1 MKLYKFFKNESGIT
15 LVEFI
20 VALGVIGIVGGL
32 GTMVYIQAN
41 NAFDSAEQ
49 KWQVQTDMRILAN
62 FLNSNLRNAYEAVI
76 LPDSFVDNFTDHD
89 RYIYINDN
97 NNDGFGEVIYKDK
110 NIEKAIIGQNE
121 FDYKVDWG
129 KESNDKSKVITYK
142 IRSMYNYEELNY
154 TVDSKIFLS
163 NMAKNNEIS
172 KINGSINGIY
182 FKSSA
187 ESTPLPNTQVNTF
200 CFIATA
206 AYGSPFNPAVKT
218 LRMFR
223 DLYLS
228 KYELGKKFISF
239 YYRYSPGYAEIISSN
254 IFLKFTTLILLLPFV
269 FLSFLLIIKETALIV
284 LFYLIILI
292 IFVRKSKAFVKL
304 LNNKI

>member
-1 MKLYKFFKNESGIT
+1 MKIYKYFKNESGIT
-15 LVEFI
+15 LVEFL
-20 VALGVIGIVGGL
+20 VTLGVIGIVGGL

-41 NAFDSAEQ
+41 NAFDAAEQ

-62 FLNSNLRNAYEAVI
+62 FLNSNLRNAYGVDI
-76 LPDSFVDNFTDHD
+76 SPDGFVGNFTDQD

-97 NNDGFGEVIYKDK
+97 NGDGFGEVIYKDE
-110 NIEKAIIGQNE
+110 NLEKRIIGQNE
-121 FDYKVDWG
+121 FKYKIDWT
-129 KESNDKSKVITYK
+129 KEAGDKSKVIRYI
-142 IRSMYNYEELNY
+142 IRSMYNDEELNY
-154 TVDSKIFLS
+154 SVDSKIFLS

-172 KINGSINGIY
+172 EINGSINGIY

-187 ESTPLPNTQVNTF
+187 EGTPLPNSQVNTF

-228 KYELGKKFISF
+228 KYKLGQKFIAL
-239 YYRYSPGYAEIISSN
+239 YYKYSPSYAKIISSN
-254 IFLKFTTLILLLPFV
+254 LFLKSITNILLMPLV
-269 FLSFLLIIKETALIV
+269 FLSFLLIIKETGLIV
-284 LFYLIILI
+284 LFYLILLI
-292 IFVRKSKAFVKL
+292 IFAWKNKFLVKA